1 MKYNTFEE
9 VLKTIERKNTYMEN
23 VRFLCFKKKSG
34 CILFGFC
41 VLFKIL
47 FRQTTLKYLHLCLG
61 NLIITL
67 LFCISLHESPNF
79 ILQHKKTL
87 VQSTS

>member
-1 MKYNTFEE
+1 MIKHIWGSAENHRKKENLYGKCKIF
-9 VLKTIERKNTYMEN
+9 VL
-23 VRFLCFKKKSG
+23 FFFKSG

-47 FRQTTLKYLHLCLG
+47 FRQTTFKYLHLCLG

-67 LFCISLHESPNF
+67 LLCISLHESPNF
-79 ILQHKKTL
+79 TLQQKNIG
-87 VQSTS
+87 STS